1 VLKQAI
7 LVVLLVKRFVYF
19 DLFAWVFR
27 GRIYSFLIETQ
38 AQNSTGEQHYSGF
51 LFMFSWQDRRIGKAR
66 DFGFSVFRDL
76 LAIFEAAAKRGL
88 LAFGFSSSSEVFSL
102 FVDF

>member
-1 VLKQAI
+1 
-7 LVVLLVKRFVYF
+7 
-19 DLFAWVFR
+19 
-27 GRIYSFLIETQ
+27 
-38 AQNSTGEQHYSGF
+38 
-51 LFMFSWQDRRIGKAR
+51 MFSWQDRRIGKAR